1 MLRDIDSYMFLKKQF
16 VFFDFEEPV
25 ILFIIDYIAVIGLFA
40 AIGYYSFSSYQK

>member
-25 ILFIIDYIAVIGLFA
+25 ILFIIDYIA